1 MRKLN
6 NFNIICIVLM
16 WCYLCYIIVTET
28 KEMTFSTWMALFFS
42 AALVFIPI
50 GKHYI
55 RKRKE

>member
-1 MRKLN
+1 
-6 NFNIICIVLM
+6 M

-28 KEMTFSTWMALFFS
+28 KEMTFGTWMALFFS

-50 GKHYI
+50 GKHYQ